1 VAQDEALSRL
11 KPGFEFPWGHLS
23 IDTVY
28 RSRVLSPVLDVQ
40 QKIPASGDFLLV
52 DVSWREV
59 GVEISIFRF
68 LHKGY
73 AQVR

>member
-28 RSRVLSPVLDVQ
+28 RSRALSSAMGAQ
-40 QKIPASGDFLLV
+40 QKIPA
-52 DVSWREV
+52 
-59 GVEISIFRF
+59 
-68 LHKGY
+68 KGFF
-73 AQVR
+73 V